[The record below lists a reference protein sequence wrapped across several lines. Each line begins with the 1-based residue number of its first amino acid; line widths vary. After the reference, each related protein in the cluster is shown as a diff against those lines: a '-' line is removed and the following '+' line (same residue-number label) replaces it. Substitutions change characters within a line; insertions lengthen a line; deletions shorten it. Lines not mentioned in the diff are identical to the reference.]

1 MYLFWSGGVPY
12 QEFPCTS
19 MAVLSPAATARR
31 TQTASKTTW
40 LGLGCGLVHR
50 RFAWAAEILWMHEGV
65 IWTKCHILTNGYAKY
80 SVEVIH
86 RSGDYS
92 IVAKCPVFGG
102 TSRIQATCHVYRMYF
117 S

>member
-1 MYLFWSGGVPY
+1 MVGFGLWS
-12 QEFPCTS
+12 CI
-19 MAVLSPAATARR
+19 AVLHGQQKYS
-31 TQTASKTTW
+31 
-40 LGLGCGLVHR
+40 GCMRGSFGQNV
-50 RFAWAAEILWMHEGV
+50 
-65 IWTKCHILTNGYAKY
+65 ILTNGYAKY

-86 RSGDYS
+86 WFDRSGDYS